1 MNSDQKHVRVEAH
14 CGCGHQV
21 ELWVPPTVR
30 CPACGAIYVWT
41 HQVQCIHAP
50 RGAEYFLAVMDV
62 AMVDRKKKGTVPA

>member
-1 MNSDQKHVRVEAH
+1 MSLDQEHVRVEAR

-41 HQVQCIHAP
+41 QPVQCIHAP
-50 RGAEYFLAVMDV
+50 EGSEHFLAVIDV
-62 AMVDRKKKGTVPA
+62 VTVDRKEKRTVPA